1 MRKVFIGLLFVFINF
16 SVNTLNLTP
25 AFVGYILI
33 YLGLGEAEECPSTQT
48 SRMIAAAGAVVDG
61 VLWVLGAF
69 GAGLPIPLGAVFQ
82 LLVTYRLVVW
92 AEELASLRG
101 WETGRVE
108 KFRTTWYVLAISVVL
123 SLVLAL
129 LGTDLAFAALLAF
142 AVSAVYYTYTYY
154 HIWKDAA
161 LVGGMM
167 E

>member
-16 SVNTLNLTP
+16 SINDLNLTP

-92 AEELASLRG
+92 AEELASLRS

-108 KFRTTWYVLAISVVL
+108 KFRAGWYALAISGTVAAALNFVL
-123 SLVLAL
+123 SNLT
-129 LGTDLAFAALLAF
+129 GIALLAF